1 MTTTTLSI
9 AKIREKIFK
18 YPLHSIPAFFTINL
32 RGGVNAPDDLTI
44 GDRFILDDVNWLR
57 LQLYVQ
63 AGRKLPT
70 DSVALK
76 VMFGDM
82 IEEALGLVV
91 TQASWFVHVYT
102 RRLN

>member
-9 AKIREKIFK
+9 AKIREKISK
-18 YPLHSIPAFFTINL
+18 SPLHNIPALFIINL
-32 RGGVNAPDDLTI
+32 RGGVKARDDLTN

-70 DSVALK
+70 DTLTIK
-76 VMFGDM
+76 VMFGDK

-91 TQASWFVHVYT
+91 TQASCFVHVYT